1 MPRCFWCTDDPLYI
15 AYHDEEWGVPLRD
28 PQRLFELL
36 LLEGFQAG
44 LSWITVLKKR
54 ARYREVLWGFD
65 AERLARMSDAE
76 IEERLQ
82 DAGII
87 RNRLKLQAARQNA
100 RAWLKLEDPVALL
113 WSFVDGVPK
122 INHFAGRGEVPAVT
136 PEAEAMSKALRNS
149 LHLCRPDHLLCLH
162 AGRRHGHGSHHR
174 LRPLCRTAG
183 RALTAPGRWL
193 QWPPLP
199 FCLESAVDD
208 LKGRLVVGFLRLF
221 ALLPWRAVQAV
232 GSAIGWLMWKL
243 PNGSRQVVRVNLG
256 KCFPDMPAQEREA
269 LVGQTLKDIGK
280 TLTESAC
287 AWIWPAQKSLGLIRQ
302 VEGMEVLQQA
312 LQSGKGVVLIS
323 SHLGNWEMLLQYVC
337 SLCQPSILYRPP
349 KLEAGGRA
357 AGAPAHA
364 TGQRAGPLYP

>member
-1 MPRCFWCTDDPLYI
+1 M
-15 AYHDEEWGVPLRD
+15 
-28 PQRLFELL
+28 
-36 LLEGFQAG
+36 
-44 LSWITVLKKR
+44 
-54 ARYREVLWGFD
+54 
-65 AERLARMSDAE
+65 
-76 IEERLQ
+76 
-82 DAGII
+82 
-87 RNRLKLQAARQNA
+87 
-100 RAWLKLEDPVALL
+100 
-113 WSFVDGVPK
+113 
-122 INHFAGRGEVPAVT
+122 
-136 PEAEAMSKALRNS
+136 
-149 LHLCRPDHLLCLH
+149 
-162 AGRRHGHGSHHR
+162 
-174 LRPLCRTAG
+174 
-183 RALTAPGRWL
+183 
-193 QWPPLP
+193 
-199 FCLESAVDD
+199 DD

-349 KLEAGGRA
+349 KLKAVDELLVRQRTQLGNELAPSTREGILSLVKRVRNGGIAGIAADPEPSRSSGVFVPFFGVPTLTSKFVPSLVHGHKAVAVFMHALRLDDGSGYRVIIESAPEALYGDDVELAVA
-357 AGAPAHA
+357 ALNQGIEKQVRQAPSQYMWSMKRFKKRPD
-364 TGQRAGPLYP
+364 GEKKWY

>member
-1 MPRCFWCTDDPLYI
+1 M
-15 AYHDEEWGVPLRD
+15 
-28 PQRLFELL
+28 
-36 LLEGFQAG
+36 
-44 LSWITVLKKR
+44 
-54 ARYREVLWGFD
+54 
-65 AERLARMSDAE
+65 
-76 IEERLQ
+76 
-82 DAGII
+82 
-87 RNRLKLQAARQNA
+87 
-100 RAWLKLEDPVALL
+100 
-113 WSFVDGVPK
+113 
-122 INHFAGRGEVPAVT
+122 
-136 PEAEAMSKALRNS
+136 
-149 LHLCRPDHLLCLH
+149 
-162 AGRRHGHGSHHR
+162 
-174 LRPLCRTAG
+174 
-183 RALTAPGRWL
+183 
-193 QWPPLP
+193 
-199 FCLESAVDD
+199 DD

-256 KCFPDMPAQEREA
+256 KCFPDMAPEAREA

-349 KLEAGGRA
+349 KLKAVDELLVRQRTQLGNELAPSTREGIVSLVKRVRSGGIAGIAADPEPSRTSGVFVPFFGVPTLTSKFVPSLVHGHKAVAVFIHALRLDDGSGYRVIIEA
-357 AGAPAHA
+357 APEA
-364 TGQRAGPLYP
+364 LYGDDVELAVTALNQGIEKQVLQAPSQYMWSMKRFKKRPDGEKKWY

>member
-1 MPRCFWCTDDPLYI
+1 M
-15 AYHDEEWGVPLRD
+15 
-28 PQRLFELL
+28 
-36 LLEGFQAG
+36 
-44 LSWITVLKKR
+44 
-54 ARYREVLWGFD
+54 
-65 AERLARMSDAE
+65 
-76 IEERLQ
+76 
-82 DAGII
+82 
-87 RNRLKLQAARQNA
+87 
-100 RAWLKLEDPVALL
+100 
-113 WSFVDGVPK
+113 
-122 INHFAGRGEVPAVT
+122 
-136 PEAEAMSKALRNS
+136 
-149 LHLCRPDHLLCLH
+149 
-162 AGRRHGHGSHHR
+162 
-174 LRPLCRTAG
+174 
-183 RALTAPGRWL
+183 
-193 QWPPLP
+193 
-199 FCLESAVDD
+199 DD

-256 KCFPDMPAQEREA
+256 KCFPDMSAQEREA

-349 KLEAGGRA
+349 KLKAVDELLVRQRTQLGNELAPSTREGILSLVKRVRNGGIAGIAADPEPSRSSGVFVPFFGVSTLTSKFVPSLVHGHKAVAVFMHALRLADGSGYRVIIEAAPEALYGDDVELAVA
-357 AGAPAHA
+357 ALNQGIEKQVRQAPSQYMWSMKRFKKRPD
-364 TGQRAGPLYP
+364 GEKKWY

>member
-1 MPRCFWCTDDPLYI
+1 M
-15 AYHDEEWGVPLRD
+15 
-28 PQRLFELL
+28 
-36 LLEGFQAG
+36 
-44 LSWITVLKKR
+44 
-54 ARYREVLWGFD
+54 
-65 AERLARMSDAE
+65 
-76 IEERLQ
+76 
-82 DAGII
+82 
-87 RNRLKLQAARQNA
+87 
-100 RAWLKLEDPVALL
+100 
-113 WSFVDGVPK
+113 
-122 INHFAGRGEVPAVT
+122 
-136 PEAEAMSKALRNS
+136 
-149 LHLCRPDHLLCLH
+149 
-162 AGRRHGHGSHHR
+162 
-174 LRPLCRTAG
+174 
-183 RALTAPGRWL
+183 
-193 QWPPLP
+193 
-199 FCLESAVDD
+199 DD

-302 VEGMEVLQQA
+302 VEGMDVLQQA

-349 KLEAGGRA
+349 KLKAVDELLVRQRTQLGNELAPSTREGIVSLVKRVRSGGIAGIAADPEPSRTSGVFVPFFGVPTLTSKFVPSLVHGHKAVAVFMHALRLDDGSGYRVIIEA
-357 AGAPAHA
+357 APEA
-364 TGQRAGPLYP
+364 LYGDDVELAVTALNQGIEKQVRQAPSQYMWSMKRFKKRPDGEKKWY